1 MVEWPTFKY
10 ETSKTYPKSNKPR
23 ERHTQLQDASMSA
36 SLAALGAEVQAFRRS
51 FVAKHGRKPELNDLR
66 AHPRAYNVY
75 LQYARAKAT
84 ASASTV
90 CSLGVLCLS
99 LVAHCKRPPPR
110 HRPLVPLVVQH
121 KPWHPLVNVPGVR
134 RVVAAVW

>member
-1 MVEWPTFKY
+1 
-10 ETSKTYPKSNKPR
+10 
-23 ERHTQLQDASMSA
+23 MSA
-36 SLAALGAEVQAFRRS
+36 SLAALGTEVQAFRRS

-90 CSLGVLCLS
+90 CDAFGVRLPL

-121 KPWHPLVNVPGVR
+121 KPWHPLVNVPGMR